1 LGHSF
6 LIPPATL
13 RSASLRTSAVPRD
26 DGGDSTSS
34 DENNDVPDD
43 KISFEEQIKRLNS
56 QFNIGGDG
64 DEGGKEEAF
73 KEEAFDYS
81 TIPRPTASEER
92 EESTSSS
99 SSEPFT
105 LSSFTSSFTQ
115 QTKDASQKGFS
126 ISGDMAASTSYWGDA
141 KRGFTMKNLPR
152 SKSKGT
158 HNPGDLALTY
168 TNLLNSGVTF
178 MSAGEDEN
186 MSEELL
192 GFFDSQN
199 RLTTTAQIATSYI
212 PKPFVIRQDRTKELN
227 PKAKKGG
234 FFSKFQVR
242 FGSGSV
248 LEALQKSCDRL
259 GVGYVDLYQADFS
272 GGSKSKPFYPGGKS
286 SVISGL
292 KLCKQRGLCNNVG
305 VKGVSGMAA
314 FKTIKLFEKADVKL
328 DALEVEF
335 SLVDRTAMRDG
346 TLDACKA
353 NGVVCIATQPMGLDE
368 IGSGKFTAR
377 NPTGGNMGKPKFVF
391 KELDT
396 LLEVHD
402 ALKFVSQ
409 KVRQRLKS
417 DWDADREEQKKKGKN
432 IDINDVFPME
442 ITPTQVAL
450 NYVIAKGAVPLFN
463 AVNAAE
469 AQEYAKARDWKLKGD
484 ELELLEEAATKCE
497 KR

>member
-248 LEALQKSCDRL
+248 LERCRSRAIDL
-259 GVGYVDLYQADFS
+259 GWGMWIFIRRILV
-272 GGSKSKPFYPGGKS
+272 
-286 SVISGL
+286 
-292 KLCKQRGLCNNVG
+292 VG
-305 VKGVSGMAA
+305 VNQNPSIPVENPPSSQALSSANSAA
-314 FKTIKLFEKADVKL
+314 SATTSASKASPEWPLLKPSNSSKKPTSNWTLSKLNSA
-328 DALEVEF
+328 
-335 SLVDRTAMRDG
+335 SL
-346 TLDACKA
+346 
-353 NGVVCIATQPMGLDE
+353 IGL
-368 IGSGKFTAR
+368 R
-377 NPTGGNMGKPKFVF
+377 
-391 KELDT
+391 
-396 LLEVHD
+396 
-402 ALKFVSQ
+402 
-409 KVRQRLKS
+409 
-417 DWDADREEQKKKGKN
+417 
-432 IDINDVFPME
+432 
-442 ITPTQVAL
+442 
-450 NYVIAKGAVPLFN
+450 
-463 AVNAAE
+463 
-469 AQEYAKARDWKLKGD
+469 
-484 ELELLEEAATKCE
+484 
-497 KR
+497 